1 MKNLVLAIILLFLSS
16 LIFQVEGQSE
26 FSDNTIHVGVIVS
39 DVERSVD
46 FYTNVLGMKK
56 TGGFTVGEEFAK
68 KSGLSNGV
76 AFDVTVLR
84 LEDSKDATQ
93 WKLMSF
99 GKESQHPKQKHIQ
112 DDTGMQYI
120 TIFVKE
126 LKPFLDRIEKHNIP
140 FLGETPVV
148 LNEKDHFVFIQDP
161 DGNFIELI
169 GPMHKN

>member
-1 MKNLVLAIILLFLSS
+1 MHHRLNLLFFVFAFLGLNLSA
-16 LIFQVEGQSE
+16 QSE
-26 FSDNTIHVGVIVS
+26 FSDPFIHIGVVVS
-39 DVERSVD
+39 DLEESLD
-46 FYTNVLGMKK
+46 FYTGVIGMKK
-56 TGGFTVGEEFAK
+56 TGGFTVDKAFAK

-99 GKESQHPKQKHIQ
+99 GKESQHAEQHFIQ
-112 DDTGMQYI
+112 DDIGMQYI
-120 TIFVKE
+120 TIFVRD
-126 LKPFLDRIEKHNIP
+126 LNPFVERIKKHNIP

-148 LNEKDHFVFIQDP
+148 LNENDHFVFIQDP

-169 GPMHKN
+169 GPMHNDY